1 MDCCPAA
8 LAISL
13 YLASEPIPIRACFTD
28 LKQTHC
34 QLFLQ
39 QKWVCCRIS
48 KELHYGVCNHQG
60 DPQTKQGHTPHP
72 PTPCSPSPEWQ
83 GKTGKGSWE
92 GYSKQRVHSFHW
104 LSCCQERR
112 GVFLPL
118 GGCCCCNLMYQTFR
132 GFLLGTTWDYSSTLW
147 WWWLLLWCLG
157 VLCPVQSITDPLS
170 IPGRC
175 SLQVFSP
182 LSRGQYWEFLWLVHG
197 HITRKW
203 QSLDSNTGRFP
214 NEAHQVPFCFWLNFF
229 KLWEMRTT

>member
-1 MDCCPAA
+1 MLIPFPLLTRTNRVSDISPAKMGLFSISRELQFEVCICGEPSVSPQSARAGEHFYRGEEEVGRALTESKAFHCLCP
-8 LAISL
+8 
-13 YLASEPIPIRACFTD
+13 
-28 LKQTHC
+28 
-34 QLFLQ
+34 
-39 QKWVCCRIS
+39 
-48 KELHYGVCNHQG
+48 
-60 DPQTKQGHTPHP
+60 
-72 PTPCSPSPEWQ
+72 
-83 GKTGKGSWE
+83 
-92 GYSKQRVHSFHW
+92 
-104 LSCCQERR
+104 CQERR
-112 GVFLPL
+112 GVFLLPL
-118 GGCCCCNLMYQTFR
+118 GHCCCCNLMYQTFR